1 MGRSSAKIG
10 WEESKVLLEVDGKLV
25 LDCPYDVAIEI
36 ARQLFIAAKHA
47 EEWANHDNIVLD
59 SAILMR
65 SGAPFTL
72 TNNPAMLDEAATE
85 AAWNTT
91 LRRNMGNDFRGKFGT
106 PTVSQP
112 QQMRVPFG
120 PQPESAKED

>member
-10 WEESKVLLEVDGKLV
+10 FEGTKVLMEVDGRLV
-25 LDCPYDVAIEI
+25 LDCPYDVALQIAKQLFLAAKQAEEI
-36 ARQLFIAAKHA
+36 A
-47 EEWANHDNIVLD
+47 NHENIILD

-85 AAWNTT
+85 AAWNST